1 MIIAL
6 LASSCF
12 VGINS
17 FQLPYLTRRV
27 ASPHQLSNYVV
38 SAANGEESIT
48 SAPSS
53 VLLTTHAP
61 DDTPSLITRR
71 KSNESDADTL
81 LKFSTDIQHVLHNLR
96 GMEFDPCIPRHLM
109 GHRSSSL
116 SYSKT
121 WTLDDWEFHNSRKRY
136 FRYLKNMPHS
146 RLMRRIM
153 PQQMA
158 LLIWTILSVYL
169 EDQFLSS
176 YKPKI
181 PLAALGTIS
190 TFVGFLLTLR
200 SNHALSRLMEAR
212 KLWSKVIL
220 NTREMASL
228 IAAFVYPVDKQLAL
242 LLARHVS
249 LFGWLLK
256 SQLRFTKKDDVV
268 ELVRTMLPNKRDA
281 DFLLSQRQKTVVVIT
296 RIRQVLAH
304 LGKAHKLTTAEEI
317 ALDHTCHA
325 LSEAITSTG
334 RIRASPIPTL
344 YTSHTSRLLVFYLFC
359 LPPALHLSGL
369 DGVMTTVLTMVV
381 GYAMFGLD
389 EISHLFEQPFR
400 VIPMYQMSKRSMQ
413 AVADCFTCR
422 PPALDGEQFEV
433 DEEDKFAQRELTTYW
448 SNKDMAQVSDN
459 LME

>member
-1 MIIAL
+1 
-6 LASSCF
+6 
-12 VGINS
+12 
-17 FQLPYLTRRV
+17 
-27 ASPHQLSNYVV
+27 
-38 SAANGEESIT
+38 
-48 SAPSS
+48 
-53 VLLTTHAP
+53 
-61 DDTPSLITRR
+61 
-71 KSNESDADTL
+71 
-81 LKFSTDIQHVLHNLR
+81 
-96 GMEFDPCIPRHLM
+96 
-109 GHRSSSL
+109 
-116 SYSKT
+116 
-121 WTLDDWEFHNSRKRY
+121 
-136 FRYLKNMPHS
+136 
-146 RLMRRIM
+146 M
-153 PQQMA
+153 PQQMV
-158 LLIWTILSVYL
+158 LLMWTILSVYL

-242 LLARHVS
+242 LLGRHVA

-268 ELVRTMLPNKRDA
+268 ELVRTMIPNKRDA

-296 RIRQVLAH
+296 RIRQVLAY

-325 LSEAITSTG
+325 LSEVITSTG

-369 DGVMTTVLTMVV
+369 DGIMTTLLTMVV
-381 GYAMFGLD
+381 GYAMIGLD

-422 PPALDGEQFEV
+422 PPALDGQQFGE
-433 DEEDKFAQRELTTYW
+433 DEEDKLAQRELTLYW